1 MKRNK
6 LLTAAN
12 AAIIAYYM
20 VFFLW
25 AKLSEPDEGESVVLT
40 AYSGFIAYINPF
52 TIGAYLLGAVAL
64 LNLKYCQS
72 KAYRI
77 GFFVS
82 YCFLAVCSLVAIMG
96 MTYWWELFMYAP
108 HVIIIA
114 AAIMIMSRRND
125 KKREDLQ
132 GRDKDE

>member
-1 MKRNK
+1 M
-6 LLTAAN
+6 LAAAN
-12 AAIIAYYM
+12 AVIIMYYM
-20 VFFLW
+20 IFFLW
-25 AKLSEPDEGESVVLT
+25 SELSEPGGGESAVMLV
-40 AYSGFIAYINPF
+40 YSGFIGYINPF

-108 HVIIIA
+108 HVIIIV

>member
-1 MKRNK
+1 MKCNK
-6 LLTAAN
+6 MLAAAN
-12 AAIIAYYM
+12 AVIIMYYM
-20 VFFLW
+20 IFFLW
-25 AKLSEPDEGESVVLT
+25 SELSEPGGGESAVML
-40 AYSGFIAYINPF
+40 AYSGFIGYINPF

-64 LNLKYCQS
+64 LNLKYCLS

-108 HVIIIA
+108 HVIIIV